1 MFANQS
7 SEQQRVTALMYQMA
21 QSLIAHDDFTILP
34 QDPRAGQDEGED
46 GVSQAVL
53 YRRQFNTMQV
63 VRLIRADRH
72 DLGYIERLM
81 QEEVRRL
88 DAARRENAVGRMY
101 VLTFF
106 IFPHWRSDENIRAV
120 SQAGVYAGL
129 TRNRGALAV
138 AVDAARG
145 VLGPVPGEDAGKEI
159 SFDRLA
165 EIVARFPNEEFPAEV
180 LERTPQQWEAQLG
193 ELSHRRQERVEQVMR
208 PEGKTRIVTA
218 VLALTVMIWLLA
230 TAYPNLVLG
239 YGLMIPGR
247 IQMGEFWRLIT
258 PMFLHY
264 EFAHLA
270 FNMLSLYVFGRFVER
285 IYGSGR
291 FAVIYLLAGIAGCL
305 LSFALNDQPSLGAS
319 GAVFGLFG
327 ALLAF
332 GQYDRRAFAMTIG
345 ASVYGLLIMNLIF
358 GFLMPNVD
366 NWGHI
371 GGLIGGYLTAMM
383 LGLQGRAAKRRAMY
397 ALGYAA
403 FAVLTFG
410 VGMR

>member
-1 MFANQS
+1 
-7 SEQQRVTALMYQMA
+7 MYQMA
-21 QSLIAHDDFTILP
+21 QSLITHDDFTILP
-34 QDPRAGQDEGED
+34 QDPRTGQDEGED
-46 GVSQAVL
+46 GFSQAVL

-72 DLGYIERLM
+72 DLAFIERLM

-88 DAARRENAVGRMY
+88 DGARRENAVGNMY

-106 IFPHWRSDENIRAV
+106 IFPYWRSDENIRAV

-129 TRNRGALAV
+129 NRNRGALAV

-145 VLGPVPGEDAGKEI
+145 VLGPVPGGDAGKEI
-159 SFDRLA
+159 SFEPLV
-165 EIVARFPNEEFPAEV
+165 EIITRFPDEEFTSDV
-180 LERTPQQWEAQLG
+180 LERTPQQWEAQLN

-208 PEGKTRIVTA
+208 PEGKTKMVT
-218 VLALTVMIWLLA
+218 VTLALTVMIWLLA
-230 TAYPNLVLG
+230 TANPNQVLG
-239 YGLMIPGR
+239 YGLMIPSR
-247 IQMGEFWRLIT
+247 IQMGELWRLVT

-264 EFAHLA
+264 EFAHIA
-270 FNMLSLYVFGRFVER
+270 FNMLSLYIFGRFVER

-291 FAVIYLLAGIAGCL
+291 FVGIYLLAGIGGCL

-358 GFLMPNVD
+358 GFMMPNVD

-371 GGLIGGYLTAMM
+371 GGLIGGYLTAMT
-383 LGLQGRAAKRRAMY
+383 LGLPNRAGKRRALY

-403 FAVLTFG
+403 FALLTFG